1 MRDCYLLDLN
11 VLRLPYS
18 LEDLDL
24 SMVIAYLDCRPLVNY
39 IFYKA
44 VNEIPR

>member
-1 MRDCYLLDLN
+1 MRDCFLLNLS
-11 VLRLPYS
+11 VLRLLCVLQD
-18 LEDLDL
+18 LEL

-44 VNEIPR
+44 MRFLE